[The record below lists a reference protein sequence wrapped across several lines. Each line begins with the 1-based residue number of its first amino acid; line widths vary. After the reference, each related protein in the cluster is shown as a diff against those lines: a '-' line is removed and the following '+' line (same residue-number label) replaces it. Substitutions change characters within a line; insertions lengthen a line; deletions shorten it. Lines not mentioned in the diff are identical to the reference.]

1 MTHKVLV
8 PRSSAV
14 KLREE
19 LFMQDVTAFA
29 EPVTTTPPQFPTS
42 FLLNTICGALV
53 EKGYRPVK
61 DQHESLMG
69 MYLWYRVRW
78 VDITGATVSETVRY
92 QARLAAMD
100 YATKNGTCWAR
111 PTHDKI
117 VHYKWLIN
125 YRVGISRFFR

>member
-42 FLLNTICGALV
+42 FLLNTICGALE

-61 DQHESLMG
+61 DGHAHLMG

-100 YATKNGTCWAR
+100 HATKNGACWSVPR
-111 PTHDKI
+111 NGKI
-117 VHYKWLIN
+117 EYKWLIN
-125 YRVGISRFFR
+125 YRVGISRFYR